1 MHKNKTKR
9 NGNGHTTRSIRIEFA
24 NPTASAVA
32 IAGTFNNWTPDSTYM
47 VRLGDGRWAK
57 DLALPPGRYEY
68 RLIVDGAWM
77 ADPRAHETAPNP
89 FGELNSVLKVSSAQ
103 G

>member
-1 MHKNKTKR
+1 MKKNKTKR
-9 NGNGHTTRSIRIEFA
+9 NGNGHTARSIRIEFA

-32 IAGTFNNWTPDSTYM
+32 IAGTFNNWSPDSTYM

-57 DLALPPGRYEY
+57 DLALPPGTYEY

-77 ADPRAHETAPNP
+77 PDPCARESAPNP
-89 FGELNSVLKVSSAQ
+89 FGESNSVLKVNPAE